1 MRKLPLIG
9 LIIFIIGLSIYA
21 LSSAG
26 FQNHAYRITQYE
38 LVEDVNG
45 EYSFDTVSAPDFA
58 NQFKPYQHDTIA
70 LGITRSV
77 YWFRFTVPMQEAY
90 QLLQINNVNI
100 NNLDIFIPTVNG
112 YVHKVGGVRSTLPRE
127 ILDTTWVFS
136 LTDQCRQNEY
146 LYFRVEST
154 SALRLGVSLWPTNA
168 FISENFLKNIGFG
181 LFYGVILAMLCLN
194 LFSFFIL
201 KDRTYLFY
209 VLYISLMLI
218 YQLQVHGHFRW
229 LFTTPYVIYNAIFW
243 LCLGAAYIAAILF
256 TCSFLQVRLQ
266 TKPWNK
272 ILGVLVTLA
281 IAQGIL
287 GALQFN
293 IAANQIAHALG
304 FIEPFVIMSLAVIRL
319 RQGFRSAKYYLLAWG
334 ILSTGIIVWALS
346 AYIPGMTFAV
356 NYLLVT
362 TAAESILLTC
372 ALADRFRNLRMQAK
386 YAQYYRDLS
395 LTDELTGLYNKR
407 YLKEKCRQEVDLALQ
422 NKTPLSLMI
431 IDVDHFKNYNDRHGH
446 LAGDQVLSHLGQI
459 LLNLLEET
467 QLAFRFGGEEYVIL
481 LPDTTCDKALLLAEK
496 IRAVVQAEKV
506 RIGAN
511 VTGIT
516 VSIGISELQ
525 SDDTYDKLF
534 QRMDKA
540 LYTAKETGRNR
551 VIYA

>member
-1 MRKLPLIG
+1 MRKLASIG
-9 LIIFIIGLSIYA
+9 LIILIISLSIYA
-21 LSSAG
+21 LSSLG
-26 FQNHAYRITQYE
+26 FQNNAYRVTQYE
-38 LVEDVNG
+38 FVEDVNG
-45 EYSFDTVSAPDFA
+45 EYTFDAVSAPNFSS
-58 NQFKPYQHDTIA
+58 QFKSYRHDTIA
-70 LGITRSV
+70 LGITHSV
-77 YWFRFTVPMQEAY
+77 YWFRFTVPIQEAY
-90 QLLQINNVNI
+90 QLLQMNNVNI
-100 NNLDIFIPTVNG
+100 NNIDVYIPTANG
-112 YVHKVGGVRSTLPRE
+112 YVHKEGGVYSVQPRE

-136 LTDQCRQNEY
+136 LTDQYRQNDY
-146 LYFRVEST
+146 LYFRLEST

-181 LFYGVILAMLCLN
+181 LFYGVIIAMLCLN

-229 LFTTPYVIYNAIFW
+229 LFPTPYVIYNAIFW

-256 TCSFLQVRLQ
+256 TCSFLQVRRQ
-266 TKPWNK
+266 AKPWNS
-272 ILGVLVTLA
+272 ILGLLIALA
-281 IAQGIL
+281 ITQGLL

-293 IAANQIAHALG
+293 IAANQLAHALG
-304 FIEPFVIMSLAVIRL
+304 LIEPFVIMSLAVIRL

-334 ILSTGIIVWALS
+334 ILSSGIIVWALS

-356 NYLLVT
+356 NYLLIT

-407 YLKEKCRQEVDLALQ
+407 YLKEKCRQEVALALH
-422 NKTPLSLMI
+422 NETPLSLMI
-431 IDVDHFKNYNDRHGH
+431 IDVDHFKNYNDCHGH

-459 LLNLLEET
+459 LLNLLDEN

-481 LPDTTCDKALLLAEK
+481 LPDTTCEKALLLAEN
-496 IRAVVQAEKV
+496 IRSVVQEEKV
-506 RIGAN
+506 RIGTDITN
-511 VTGIT
+511 IT

-534 QRMDKA
+534 QRMDEA
-540 LYTAKETGRNR
+540 LYAAKEAGRNR
-551 VIYA
+551 VVYA